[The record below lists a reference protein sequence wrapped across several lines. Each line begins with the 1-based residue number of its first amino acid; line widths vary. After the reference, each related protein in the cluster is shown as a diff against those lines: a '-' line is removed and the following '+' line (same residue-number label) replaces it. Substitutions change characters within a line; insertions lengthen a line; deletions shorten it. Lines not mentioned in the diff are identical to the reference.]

1 MTRVRDLCVRACLRG
16 ILYCILCSFVLRKGV
31 GSVISHSKKIHGR
44 IRFTPFSSLSS
55 IDVSLSVGEV
65 YSSLKVTQLF
75 YNNAHKYYVQISV
88 KYYHKTSAC
97 GKAYAS
103 NSKHWFTTSFL
114 QGRCRKA
121 MLGVWLTHWTTSMI
135 QRAIFY
141 TRREHARNVPD
152 ECKNGQRYVRVKPF
166 RLRSL

>member
-1 MTRVRDLCVRACLRG
+1 MTRVRGLCVRACVPG

-31 GSVISHSKKIHGR
+31 GSVIPHPKKIHGR
-44 IRFTPFSSLSS
+44 IRFTPLSSLSS

-75 YNNAHKYYVQISV
+75 NNNAHKYYVQISV
-88 KYYHKTSAC
+88 KYFHKTTAC

-135 QRAIFY
+135 QRAISLTHILHRVED
-141 TRREHARNVPD
+141 TRET
-152 ECKNGQRYVRVKPF
+152 CLMSVKMV
-166 RLRSL
+166 SVTHNH